1 MTDQEA
7 QTNRQ
12 RAEAT
17 RRQAFLDRS
26 VAGLGHGWADH
37 MREELRREGRP
48 ASGGWPGTMREAR
61 TRVERLLLPALA
73 REHLPETTSD
83 ERLALTRGLYA
94 AARRHWLEQCES
106 DPEEDDEPEV

>member
-1 MTDQEA
+1 MNDQEA
-7 QTNRQ
+7 QSSRQ

-17 RRQAFLDRS
+17 RRQTFLDRS

-37 MREELRREGRP
+37 MREELRREGRS
-48 ASGGWPGTMREAR
+48 AAGGWPGTMREAR

-73 REHLPETTSD
+73 REHLSETTSD

-94 AARRHWLEQCES
+94 AARRHWLEQCET
-106 DPEEDDEPEV
+106 DGEEDDEFDG

>member
-1 MTDQEA
+1 MSDQEA
-7 QTNRQ
+7 VNNRQ
-12 RAEAT
+12 RAEAA
-17 RRQAFLDRS
+17 RRQVFLDRS

-37 MREELRREGRP
+37 MREELHREGRS
-48 ASGGWPGTMREAR
+48 AAGGWPGTMREAR

-94 AARRHWLEQCES
+94 AARRHWLEQCDADDADES
-106 DPEEDDEPEV
+106 DGDD

>member
-1 MTDQEA
+1 MTDQEVL
-7 QTNRQ
+7 TNRQ

-17 RRQAFLDRS
+17 RRQTFLDQS
-26 VAGLGHGWADH
+26 VLGLGHGWANH
-37 MREELRREGRP
+37 MLAELRREGRT

-73 REHLPETTSD
+73 REHLTETTSD

-106 DPEEDDEPEV
+106 DDEEEDDSED

>member
-7 QTNRQ
+7 QSNRQ
-12 RAEAT
+12 RAEAA
-17 RRQAFLDRS
+17 RRQTFLDQS

-37 MREELRREGRP
+37 MREELRREGRT
-48 ASGGWPGTMREAR
+48 AAGGWPGTMREAR

-73 REHLPETTSD
+73 RAHLSETTSD

-106 DPEEDDEPEV
+106 DPEEEDVED